1 MYDILIT
8 GGSGFIGSGILEK
21 FKKKK
26 IILIA
31 KENSKIC
38 VKHIKILKYKNFSD
52 LSSKLKN
59 IKTKTV
65 IHCATHYVKKHQLHD
80 IEKMVKAN
88 VLLGNIILELSDKM
102 RVRKFINITTIWEL
116 TLNNSIKNLNLYTL
130 TKNMFSRIIR
140 FYSTKY
146 NKIKF
151 FNLYLSDTF
160 GDKDKREKILNV
172 IKKKLHKNQNIIINS
187 KNLKMNFLNI
197 KDVINAIS
205 SVEIE
210 NKLKS
215 GNYLVCNKKNFRIKK
230 IIDNYNLLNKKKIK
244 YKFQNEKKIN
254 TEIPSVPPLPNW
266 KIKHSNISDIIN
278 FLKN

>member
-38 VKHIKILKYKNFSD
+38 VKNIKILKYKNFFY
-52 LSSKLKN
+52 LFFKLKN
-59 IKTKTV
+59 LKTKPV

-146 NKIKF
+146 NKKNF

-215 GNYLVCNKKNFRIKK
+215 GKYLVCNKKNFRIKK

-244 YKFQNEKKIN
+244 YKFKNEKKIN